1 MSITR
6 DITNNSMV
14 KPARTGIVGA
24 DLPNMPADKRVI
36 FDSTHLYKSREIT
49 NYQLPITNY

>member
-1 MSITR
+1 
-6 DITNNSMV
+6 MV